1 MIANA
6 GITDQSS
13 VYNLHRRDA
22 PIENLP
28 SEPDTT
34 CTDTD
39 FKGIV
44 YGTTLA
50 THFMRHNPHGKG
62 GKIIVTGSMIG
73 IYPNQTFPEYCSAKA
88 ATHQWVKTTGP
99 ILKLKENIT
108 VNCVM
113 PGGVKTPIADGFSK
127 AFFPEQMT
135 SKSQLLSAYDLFLE
149 DTENTRSGQTIEAAH
164 NNLVDWGHPE
174 YKSGPFAKRTDTV
187 FEPWFETMHG
197 EKSGLPGTLL
207 EWPDQ
212 SHKILAVTGA
222 TGTQGGGVINVM
234 KRTPGWKIRAL
245 TRNADS
251 DAAKKLAAEG
261 IEVVQADW
269 DDESSLSKAFQ
280 VSE

>member
-1 MIANA
+1 M
-6 GITDQSS
+6 
-13 VYNLHRRDA
+13 
-22 PIENLP
+22 
-28 SEPDTT
+28 
-34 CTDTD
+34 
-39 FKGIV
+39 

>member
-1 MIANA
+1 
-6 GITDQSS
+6 
-13 VYNLHRRDA
+13 
-22 PIENLP
+22 
-28 SEPDTT
+28 
-34 CTDTD
+34 
-39 FKGIV
+39 
-44 YGTTLA
+44 
-50 THFMRHNPHGKG
+50 MRHNPHGKG

-88 ATHQWVKTTGP
+88 ATHQWVKTIGP
-99 ILKLKENIT
+99 ILKVKENIT

-113 PGGVKTPIADGFSK
+113 PGAVETPIAKGFSK

-149 DTENTRSGQTIEAAH
+149 DTRNTMSGQMIEAT
-164 NNLVDWGHPE
+164 NKKLVDWGHPE
-174 YKSGPFAKRTDTV
+174 YKSGPFAKRTDAV

-197 EKSGLPGTLL
+197 EKSGLPGTLP

-234 KRTPGWKIRAL
+234 KKTLGWKIRAL

-251 DAAKKLAAEG
+251 DAAKKLASEG

-269 DDESSLSKAFQ
+269 DDENSLSRALQ
-280 VSE
+280 VSEWIRHR